1 MMYDT
6 NFNAFLVQR
15 WLLLLDLAL
24 AGDRRLDSGAVVL
37 TFMVHGSIHYSRQ
50 QHASRVFELAVGADL
65 LSQQFKFEMP
75 SSCTLTAFLPGNIE
89 FLRWWK

>member
-1 MMYDT
+1 MYDT

-37 TFMVHGSIHYSRQ
+37 TFMVHGSIHTTADSSMQAECLSWR
-50 QHASRVFELAVGADL
+50 LAPIYL

-89 FLRWWK
+89 FLR